1 MDYIS
6 TRDAQAAPVGF
17 VDALLGGLA
26 PDGGLYVPTAWP
38 QLDMADLAGR
48 PYAKAAEAVL
58 SPFIGDAIEPAVL
71 RRMLADTYAPPAFAH
86 QSVAPLRQ
94 LGPDLWLMELFH
106 GPTIAFKDVALQ
118 LLGRLF
124 DHALAQRGARATI
137 LGATSGD
144 TGSAAIEGC
153 RGRSNIDVFILYP
166 AGRVSEVQRRQMTTV
181 DAPNVH
187 AVAVQGTF
195 DDCQALVKVAFADG
209 AFRREQSLAA
219 VNSINWARI
228 AAQVVYYAAAC
239 AALRAPVRF
248 AVPTGNFGNVLAG
261 WVARRMGAPVAGLHI
276 ATHANDILARFFA
289 TGGYGGRTR
298 RGRHALALHGHP
310 GLVQL

>member
-106 GPTIAFKDVALQ
+106 GPTIAFKDVAL
-118 LLGRLF
+118 
-124 DHALAQRGARATI
+124 
-137 LGATSGD
+137 
-144 TGSAAIEGC
+144 GSSWAAC
-153 RGRSNIDVFILYP
+153 LTTLWPS
-166 AGRVSEVQRRQMTTV
+166 AGRVQPSW
-181 DAPNVH
+181 APP
-187 AVAVQGTF
+187 AET
-195 DDCQALVKVAFADG
+195 
-209 AFRREQSLAA
+209 R
-219 VNSINWARI
+219 
-228 AAQVVYYAAAC
+228 
-239 AALRAPVRF
+239 ALRPLRA
-248 AVPTGNFGNVLAG
+248 AGAGPT
-261 WVARRMGAPVAGLHI
+261 
-276 ATHANDILARFFA
+276 
-289 TGGYGGRTR
+289 
-298 RGRHALALHGHP
+298 
-310 GLVQL
+310 